1 MKRIFNCAITNQ
13 IELLYAKT
21 SLKNFLKSYTTP
33 DAHFLEFAVMEL
45 GTNLIKYASGG
56 ELWFLLINEKLSL
69 ASVDFGVGA
78 DDIDTIVQRGYSS
91 STQESLGLGLY
102 SLVSHDSYMLEIASF
117 SKQNSSSI
125 SGSVFVLYEKNLE
138 QSSSCSMSLP
148 LYDAMYNGDFLVQK
162 GKYVFFGDVA
172 GHGKKAFLS
181 ASEIIK
187 HFFES
192 SIGEGQVDAYF
203 QKLHTFI
210 IENSLRSVVGALV
223 ECNKDFWRIY
233 GVGNISL
240 AIKQK
245 NDCTLNAF
253 AQGIVGETF
262 NHVSSFELF
271 KEQNMML
278 ILMTDGIDAKK
289 AIEVVQRFGNL
300 SKESLAIA
308 ITHFAGVHDDK
319 TVALFI

>member
-33 DAHFLEFAVMEL
+33 DTHFLEFAVMEL
-45 GTNLIKYASGG
+45 GTNLIKYANGG
-56 ELWFLLINEKLSL
+56 ELWFLLINEKLAL

-91 STQESLGLGLY
+91 SAQESLGLGLF
-102 SLVSHDSYMLEIASF
+102 SLVSHKSYVFEIASF
-117 SKQNSSSI
+117 SKKNSTSMAGSI
-125 SGSVFVLYEKNLE
+125 FVLYEKPHDK
-138 QSSSCSMSLP
+138 SSFCSMSLP
-148 LYDAMYNGDFLVQK
+148 LYDTRHNGDFIVQK
-162 GKYVFFGDVA
+162 GKYVFFGDIA

-187 HFFES
+187 QFFES
-192 SIGEGQVDAYF
+192 SIVEGYIDDYF
-203 QKLHTFI
+203 QKLHCFI
-210 IENSLRSVVGALV
+210 IENSLRSFVGALV
-223 ECNKDFWRIY
+223 ELNQNFWKIY

-240 AIKQK
+240 VVKQK
-245 NDCTLNAF
+245 ESCRLNSF
-253 AQGIVGETF
+253 SQGIVGETF
-262 NHVSSFELF
+262 NNVSSFEFF
-271 KEQNMML
+271 KEECSMV

-289 AIEVVQRFGNL
+289 AIEIVQKFGNL

-308 ITHFAGVHDDK
+308 ITHFAGMHDDK
-319 TVALFI
+319 TVAIFI